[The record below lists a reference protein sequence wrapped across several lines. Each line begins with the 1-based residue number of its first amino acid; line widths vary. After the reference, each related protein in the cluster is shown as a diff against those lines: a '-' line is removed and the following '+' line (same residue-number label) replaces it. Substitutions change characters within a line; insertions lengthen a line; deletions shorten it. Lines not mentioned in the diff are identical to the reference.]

1 MTMLRPRSIPN
12 LIAGGLSTSR
22 ALYIASRSICYT
34 ADGAYDRD
42 PTYDAVLR
50 HNPKARIVIPPRSNA
65 VARTDTA
72 ASSQRDDHIASINT
86 GGRSEMAGVYRR
98 RQPCFGRNS
107 NGPIQADHR
116 APIAGS
122 VIPGLSQQR
131 SLSAALFLTECSP
144 AHARNPLAAKQRPP
158 DKIHHRANC
167 QHRPIPAPRLRRGRP
182 GCNVQALVQERGL
195 ALGLHPT
202 YRERQLGS

>member
-1 MTMLRPRSIPN
+1 MTMLRPLSIPN

-72 ASSQRDDHIASINT
+72 ASSQRDDHIASMPT
-86 GGRSEMAGVYRR
+86 GDGKRALVETAMGRYKR
-98 RQPCFGRNS
+98 
-107 NGPIQADHR
+107 I
-116 APIAGS
+116 IA
-122 VIPGLSQQR
+122 R
-131 SLSAALFLTECSP
+131 
-144 AHARNPLAAKQRPP
+144 
-158 DKIHHRANC
+158 
-167 QHRPIPAPRLRRGRP
+167 RLRARSFPGSANRGHYRP
-182 GCNVQALVQERGL
+182 RC
-195 ALGLHPT
+195 
-202 YRERQLGS
+202 S